1 MPSVSSEVV
10 SSESR
15 QALLLLLAV
24 RESERGKTGH
34 GSENKPVDSFHGVRL
49 HFWRARVGAAVCTIP
64 PRKYYIKSLPSVPK
78 DKMLFLSG
86 LLYSCLLF
94 VLQK

>member
-34 GSENKPVDSFHGVRL
+34 ENKAVGSFHGVRL
-49 HFWRARVGAAVCTIP
+49 HFWRARVGAAVCKIP

-78 DKMLFLSG
+78 DKTLFLSG